1 MELLKKLKI
10 NNELGIHARAAAKIV
25 TLVGQYK
32 SQLFLR
38 KNDREVD
45 GSSILSIITLA
56 CPKGTDIEARV
67 VGDDSEELMEKLS
80 ELFENKFDEIK

>member
-10 NNELGIHARAAAKIV
+10 NNELGIHARAAAKVV